1 MRLWSISPE
10 YLDVKG
16 LLAVWRE
23 GLLARAVLMG
33 QTQGYRNH
41 PQLERFKAHEHP
53 LEAINYFLEI
63 ISDEAI
69 QRNYQFNRSKIEL
82 GLRPAQI
89 AVTAGQIEFETAHL
103 REKLARRD
111 LARLAQLPVK
121 LHLHPLFVSVPGPI
135 APWEKIS

>member
-33 QTQGYRNH
+33 QTRGYRNH

-63 ISDEAI
+63 ISDESI

-82 GLRPAQI
+82 GLHPAPI
-89 AVTAGQIEFETAHL
+89 AVTTGQIEFEISHL

-111 LARLAQLPVK
+111 PARLARFPVK
-121 LHLHPLFVSVPGPI
+121 LRLHPLFVSIPGPI